1 MKYIAVEGCIGAGK
15 TTVARILA
23 EKYNSNLLL
32 EKFEE
37 NPFLDKFYVNKS
49 AYALETELGFALI
62 HYHQLKD
69 ALQQKKHNSFI
80 SDFCIEKDTLFA
92 EMNLSGKE
100 LGLFYTVF
108 RFLSDQLKPPEL
120 MVCLHCT
127 DNLIIE
133 RTKQRNRNKENVT
146 WEDYFIKLNH
156 LYKQF
161 FKKGP
166 WKRIDVDMNEMNFLL
181 DPNES
186 NINWLLDKINKI
198 F

>member
-1 MKYIAVEGCIGAGK
+1 MKYIVVEGCIGAGK

-23 EKYNSNLLL
+23 EKHKSTLLL

-49 AYALETELGFALI
+49 AYALETELCFALI

-80 SDFCIEKDTLFA
+80 TDFCIEKDTLFA
-92 EMNLSGKE
+92 DMNLSKRE
-100 LGLFYTVF
+100 LGLFYSVY
-108 RFLSDQLKPPEL
+108 RFLSNQLKPPEL

-127 DNLIIE
+127 DELIIE
-133 RTKQRNRNKENVT
+133 RITHRNRNKEDVT
-146 WEDYFIKLNH
+146 WADYFIKLNH
-156 LYKQF
+156 LYEHF
-161 FKKGP
+161 FERGP
-166 WKRIDVDMNEMNFLL
+166 WKRIDVDMNKMNFLQ

-186 NINWLLDKINKI
+186 NINWLLDEITK
-198 F
+198 